1 MPELGKA
8 TYVLELST
16 GPLDAGL
23 AQAEARTNASVE
35 RIGRTL
41 TSAGRRISSAGRSLS
56 TALTAPVLL
65 AGGAAVKMGL
75 DFERSL
81 TNIDALVGA
90 SDQQM
95 KQYRE
100 SIIEVTKIG
109 TTGPKQ
115 VADALYFITSSG
127 FEGASALD
135 VLRVSG
141 MAAAAG
147 LGSIM
152 TVADAVTSAVNAYG
166 EAALSAEAASDVLVA
181 TIREGKGEP
190 EELAGAIGRVIAP
203 AQNMGVE
210 FNEVGAAL
218 AALSLVGLDFNEGT
232 TALRGALTGLL
243 KPTQETREFLEGAG
257 ESVQGLREELAE
269 KGLIPTLIRLAT
281 KFRGNADAIGTLF
294 PNVRALNGF
303 LALTGANAGKTQ
315 AIMDAMTG
323 SVGDTAK
330 AYEAASEAIDFKFD
344 NALANIKLSLT
355 EIGSV
360 ILPQVADGMQRISG
374 YVSSAADAFSGLS
387 PKARDFLLFG
397 ILLAAALGPVLLA
410 LGGLVTVIGGV
421 ASAIAVV
428 ATPIGGLVA
437 AIVALVAAMALAKAF
452 PDQFASALETLG
464 LSAEDAEMLVDSLTH
479 AFDTLMTTAQIVWPF
494 VRTFV
499 VGTLTQIGNT
509 LNIIIGLLTLDFPRA
524 WKGIKGWILTP
535 LRTAEAQLKNT
546 VAGLKRIF
554 SGIWDGM
561 KERAIN
567 AALDIVEPFSHLPG
581 WLGSK
586 ARDAKE
592 SLQAEL
598 EAMNADEAAERAA
611 KGFTD
616 VWVPGMER
624 AGKQGK
630 KALERSFTDIDS
642 DRAAKRAADGF
653 VRVMGPAGT
662 KSGNAFGK
670 NLVAA
675 MDPWFLLGAQHA
687 GNVFD
692 RIDAS
697 MKKTLDDLANAFT
710 GLAPVVWDGK
720 VWRDAQGKV
729 LKDQQK
735 AWDAWNAK
743 MKQSAIMRKPPPKGT
758 QVMLRGAGSPT
769 RDVDYTR
776 PTGGAGGAGGAGG
789 TGGGDSF
796 ALPDRFK
803 LRETRAART
812 PGTADD
818 LAVLRDE
825 ERYLRGLISNRKVHG
840 EKLLQAEQEL
850 TRVVNDIQRI
860 NDDVSK
866 TLGVSTELPP
876 WLQRRMMR
884 AQATEKNLKDDVTV
898 LKMQEA
904 YFKKLLQN
912 RKLTRDEREKIKN
925 DLLAV
930 QLEIKRLNKEIA
942 GALDTGT
949 MPELTTP
956 GLRIRETLAER
967 TPGKQD
973 DINAQQARLAY
984 LNKLLRKYKGNLEIR
999 ATIMEEITAV
1009 LQRIADLQEEMGKS
1023 SGTSGTSPADY
1034 GWAFL
1039 GERQSFM
1046 SNYGSN
1052 VFHDTARGRMPGT
1065 SQLAPKEFTPILSS
1079 GAKKRAAA
1087 VQAALDLSDK
1097 AGMGGI
1103 AGLLLNGGR
1112 RGGGV
1117 GGLGGAGTGG
1127 GTGKDVGRGGAGGT
1141 GATGGAGGK
1150 GAALFGPGNVQV
1162 VKLETGQFSK
1172 LIAAITTGKVTG
1184 DRGVTR
1190 LKRQQLQRGT
1200 LAGEV
1205 SRMSRFA
1212 QFDKAP
1218 RQLVL
1223 QNQQHFNRET
1233 PDRFREARLAMT
1245 AMNAVMSGA
1254 SFDG

>member
-166 EAALSAEAASDVLVA
+166 EAALSAGAASDVLVA

-303 LALTGANAGKTQ
+303 LALTGANANKTQ

-330 AYEAASEAIDFKFD
+330 AYEVASEAIDFKFD

-428 ATPIGGLVA
+428 ATPVGALVA
-437 AIVALVAAMALAKAF
+437 AIVALVAAIALAKAF
-452 PDQFASALETLG
+452 PDQFATALQAIG
-464 LSAEDAEMLVDSLTH
+464 LSAEDAEMLVDSLAH
-479 AFDTLMTTAQIVWPF
+479 AFDTLLEAARIVWPF
-494 VRTFV
+494 IRTSI
-499 VGTLTQIGNT
+499 VGTLEMIGHS
-509 LNIIIGLLTLDFPRA
+509 LNVIIGLLTLDFSRA
-524 WKGIKGWILTP
+524 WSGIKGWMTTP
-535 LRTAEAQLKNT
+535 LRVAAAQIRNI
-546 VAGLKRIF
+546 VNGIKRIF
-554 SGIWDGM
+554 VDLWDGM
-561 KERAIN
+561 KEKAIR
-567 AALDIVEPFSHLPG
+567 AALAIIEPFTHLP
-581 WLGSK
+581 WRLGK
-586 ARDAKE
+586 WARDAKNAM
-592 SLQAEL
+592 QAEL
-598 EAMNADEAAERAA
+598 DQLNAQQAADRAS
-611 KGFTD
+611 KGFAD
-616 VWVPGMER
+616 VWIPGMER
-624 AGKQGK
+624 AGKEGK
-630 KALERSFTDIDS
+630 KALQRSFADIDT
-642 DRAAKRAADGF
+642 DRAAKKAADGF

-662 KSGNAFGK
+662 KSGDAFGK

-776 PTGGAGGAGGAGG
+776 PTGGAGGAGG

-1112 RGGGV
+1112 RGGAG
-1117 GGLGGAGTGG
+1117 GGLPGSAG
-1127 GTGKDVGRGGAGGT
+1127 GTGKDVGRGGAGGQGRT